1 MSTKNTIF
9 YHKKKQ
15 VSIDFSAQEISSDGG
30 FSLLYKLAR
39 KSKIIKSF
47 CELIPDRRD
56 PLRIV
61 HDLDELV
68 LQRVLLLACGY
79 EDGNDLQYL
88 KKDPILN
95 ALLDQGLC
103 SQPTMSRLE
112 NSLNMGDIYRL
123 AEWWIDHYVESLPSN
138 KKHVI
143 IDVDCTDDPTHG
155 NQQGSL
161 FHGYYWQWMLNEL
174 FYIDGETGQIILP
187 VLRPGNVHSSK
198 WNERFLRIML
208 SKIRKRFPAMQII
221 LRGDA
226 GFSSA
231 KFYELVEQEDIDYC
245 IGVSSNQRLQDLI
258 SQHYKRVEEQYVKKG
273 VKHQEF
279 VGPISYQAD
288 SWPCPQQVYAKI
300 ESTGKGMNVRFIAS
314 NFADEDAQ
322 ELYKDFYVQRGETS
336 ENRIKEI
343 KNMCFSDRLSCHRF
357 SANFFRLMLSSLAYE
372 LLRLVRELIR
382 KTSYEKAKRWT
393 VQSIRLYLLKVAA
406 QVKQSIRSIHI
417 SFSKAFTQQNLFT
430 EIMMRC

>member
-79 EDGNDLQYL
+79 EDGNDLHYL

-95 ALLDQGLC
+95 ALLEEGLC

-112 NSLNMGDIYRL
+112 NSLNMGDVYRL

-174 FYIDGETGQIILP
+174 FYHPNRLARASPRGALGFVRASLGDP
-187 VLRPGNVHSSK
+187 ASARRPCRSRSATCCATPRSG
-198 WNERFLRIML
+198 R
-208 SKIRKRFPAMQII
+208 
-221 LRGDA
+221 RGRR
-226 GFSSA
+226 GHRSSA
-231 KFYELVEQEDIDYC
+231 
-245 IGVSSNQRLQDLI
+245 
-258 SQHYKRVEEQYVKKG
+258 
-273 VKHQEF
+273 
-279 VGPISYQAD
+279 
-288 SWPCPQQVYAKI
+288 
-300 ESTGKGMNVRFIAS
+300 
-314 NFADEDAQ
+314 
-322 ELYKDFYVQRGETS
+322 ETDHP
-336 ENRIKEI
+336 R
-343 KNMCFSDRLSCHRF
+343 
-357 SANFFRLMLSSLAYE
+357 
-372 LLRLVRELIR
+372 
-382 KTSYEKAKRWT
+382 
-393 VQSIRLYLLKVAA
+393 
-406 QVKQSIRSIHI
+406 
-417 SFSKAFTQQNLFT
+417 
-430 EIMMRC
+430 